1 MSQSTID
8 GGSAPTRTSQL
19 ALRIWHPDCWT
30 LETTARVDA
39 GLVVRGVYHTDG
51 ITRARCTTY
60 ADSRAD
66 IEDLIA
72 AITDTS
78 LTDTVYRLH
87 EYASPGAGRNT
98 AAGNTTEELLVEY
111 RTANSIHDAFVERGF
126 VPEEPIRIHGG
137 EEYWTTVIAEDRST
151 IRDHLDEI
159 RRETSAEISVE
170 GMKSPDART
179 NRTTPT
185 ARLSE
190 RQREVFRLAQRE
202 GYYAW
207 PRDVSAD
214 DLATDLGLSKTT
226 VLEHLRKAEAK
237 LLGSL

>member
-8 GGSAPTRTSQL
+8 GKSAPARTSQL

-30 LETTARVDA
+30 LEATARVEA
-39 GLVVRGVYHTDG
+39 GLVVRGVHHTDG
-51 ITRARCTTY
+51 ITRARCTAY

-78 LTDTVYRLH
+78 LTDAVNRLH
-87 EYASPGAGRNT
+87 EYAGPGGGRNT

-126 VPEEPIRIHGG
+126 VPEEPIRIHDGR
-137 EEYWTTVIAEDRST
+137 EYWTTVIAEDRST
-151 IRDHLDEI
+151 IRDRLDEI
-159 RRETSAEISVE
+159 RREASADISVE

-179 NRTTPT
+179 NRATPT
-185 ARLSE
+185 DRLSE

-207 PRDVSAD
+207 PRGATAA
-214 DLATDLGLSKTT
+214 DLAADGSGETDETD
-226 VLEHLRKAEAK
+226 E
-237 LLGSL
+237 